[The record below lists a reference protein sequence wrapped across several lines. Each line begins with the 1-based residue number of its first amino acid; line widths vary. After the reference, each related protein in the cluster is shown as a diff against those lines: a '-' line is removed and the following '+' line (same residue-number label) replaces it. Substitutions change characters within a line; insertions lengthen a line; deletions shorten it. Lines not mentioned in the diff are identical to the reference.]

1 MIFDS
6 NNRRNVPQCTHT
18 IGDEKDLVLTTVL
31 GSCVAACAFDPIAKI
46 GGMNH
51 ILLPGEAKPS
61 GNVQSS
67 MYGSNLMELLLNDLY
82 KQGAVKRRL
91 EIKLFGGSM
100 LAENSL
106 DAGRRNV
113 EFILNY
119 IRTEGLNLIT
129 KNLGGSL
136 GRRVEFHPSTGRSR
150 QKFLNNTNIEQT
162 MVPPKL
168 FKVETGA
175 MELF

>member
-6 NNRRNVPQCTHT
+6 SNRRNVPQCTHT
-18 IGDEKDLVLTTVL
+18 IGDNKELVLTTVL
-31 GSCVAACAFDPIAKI
+31 GSCVAACVFDPIAKV

-51 ILLPGEAKPS
+51 ILLPGEAKIS
-61 GNVQSS
+61 ADVQSN

-82 KQGAVKRRL
+82 KKGAVKRRM
-91 EIKLFGGSM
+91 EVKLFGGAM

-119 IRTEGLNLIT
+119 TRTEGLNVVT
-129 KNLGGSL
+129 ENLGGSL

-150 QKFLNNTNIEQT
+150 QKFLSSTNIEK
-162 MVPPKL
+162 PPV
-168 FKVETGA
+168 FTAPPKVETGA